1 MSIRKGVFFFH
12 ARRGVKIRE
21 YHRKVR
27 NQEHEEE
34 TVI

>member
-1 MSIRKGVFFFH
+1 MSIRKGVFFH